1 MCLLRCLKTA
11 GKAEFVSMDIG
22 AWWQE
27 QYILPVKATDLQ
39 SQTFQKKKKK
49 HYVSFISSLHK
60 KFDQAFFFL
69 NNKQLS
75 SLAKSL

>member
-1 MCLLRCLKTA
+1 MCLLHCLKTA

-60 KFDQAFFFL
+60 KFDQVFIYIYY
-69 NNKQLS
+69 KQLS
-75 SLAKSL
+75 SLAERL